1 MKTLISPNLTI
12 NRWKPHFSCSV
23 FLFNFPS
30 LSRENRKFFDFS
42 RGKRPCRPGG
52 LLRLSF
58 VRANCVSE
66 PASYGG
72 WDNLVLFGDSDRS
85 GEAEAEANQFR
96 NFLVSV
102 GVDDKKHIFS
112 FILGLLCALAIS
124 RVRVSSI
131 VVFPASL
138 LVFALGFSFGLV
150 RGGGIGELNYGG
162 NKRRAKDEIFRVY
175 VEKFR
180 NLVEAVD
187 DFDDKVSNL
196 RRKIQKAIDSR
207 EITVGDLEE
216 YTNVLESV
224 TLSASNAR
232 NVIEVSSDNLGSVI
246 LAENQ
251 KSSKRKKE
259 LGEIGYDFFQSIG
272 GLFKENLVDP
282 KPTKVKNNVKRET
295 VENDR
300 TRDSNLVPSIK
311 ETVLNHGN
319 KPRANYVVSQVSS
332 NELPFD
338 EDGYGRIRNGKSRSE
353 EISRYR
359 NRINYS
365 EEYGYES
372 KRLQLMNNHR
382 ISLKMDRNN
391 QIDTWESN
399 DNLLESVNFSVR
411 MKHTE
416 TEASFLQE
424 QKLEKSDDNYRSSHV
439 EEESEYSVNGSP
451 LREDS
456 ANGKDNFH
464 VAGQLSGHESEVPSP
479 SSSSISDDVVFDRYL
494 TEANDLLQ
502 QAKQFMRDGREKDRA
517 EIVLYKSAKLLSNAI
532 AMKPASL
539 LAVGQLGNTYL
550 LHGELK
556 LRISRELRTL
566 LYSSSPS
573 SVGKWDRLHDQMGK
587 RSEITSGL
595 INACEECE
603 ELLVEAGRK
612 YRMALS
618 IDGNDVR
625 ALYNWGLALN
635 FRAQLIA
642 DIGPEAAFDADRVF
656 MAAIDKFN
664 AMMSKGNVHA
674 PDALFRWG
682 MVLQQRSRLRPS
694 KSKEKVKLLQQAKRL
709 YEDALGMDVNNVQ
722 VREALSTCISELSS
736 RY

>member
-1 MKTLISPNLTI
+1 M
-12 NRWKPHFSCSV
+12 
-23 FLFNFPS
+23 
-30 LSRENRKFFDFS
+30 
-42 RGKRPCRPGG
+42 
-52 LLRLSF
+52 
-58 VRANCVSE
+58 
-66 PASYGG
+66 
-72 WDNLVLFGDSDRS
+72 LFGDSDRS
-85 GEAEAEANQFR
+85 GEAEANQFR
-96 NFLVSV
+96 NFLVST

-131 VVFPASL
+131 VVFPASV

-150 RGGGIGELNYGG
+150 RVGGIGELNYSGT
-162 NKRRAKDEIFRVY
+162 KRRAKDEIFRVS

-180 NLVEAVD
+180 NLVEVVD

-196 RRKIQKAIDSR
+196 RRKIRKAIDSR

-224 TLSASNAR
+224 SLSASNAR

-251 KSSKRKKE
+251 SSSKRKKE

-300 TRDSNLVPSIK
+300 TRDGNLVLSIE
-311 ETVLNHGN
+311 ETALNPANGN
-319 KPRANYVVSQVSS
+319 KPRANYVVSQDSS

-338 EDGYGRIRNGKSRSE
+338 EDGYGRIRNGKSGSE

-382 ISLKMDRNN
+382 ISLKMGRNN

-416 TEASFLQE
+416 TEGSFLRE
-424 QKLEKSDDNYRSSHV
+424 QKLEKSDDIYRSSHV

-451 LREDS
+451 LREES
-456 ANGKDNFH
+456 ANGKDDFH
-464 VAGQLSGHESEVPSP
+464 VVGQLSGDESEVPSP

-502 QAKQFMRDGREKDRA
+502 QAKQFMRDGCEKDRA
-517 EIVLYKSAKLLSNAI
+517 EIILYKSAKLLSNAI

-566 LYSSSPS
+566 LYRSSPS
-573 SVGKWDRLHDQMGK
+573 SVGKWDRLRDQMGN

-595 INACEECE
+595 INVCEECE

-612 YRMALS
+612 YRLALS

-642 DIGPEAAFDADRVF
+642 DIGPVSILHNLTSYYCGDF
-656 MAAIDKFN
+656 
-664 AMMSKGNVHA
+664 
-674 PDALFRWG
+674 
-682 MVLQQRSRLRPS
+682 
-694 KSKEKVKLLQQAKRL
+694 
-709 YEDALGMDVNNVQ
+709 
-722 VREALSTCISELSS
+722 
-736 RY
+736 